1 MNSQLWWF
9 LARATGFVAWGL
21 LTASVIWG
29 LLLSTR
35 LTRGRPTPA
44 WLTDLHRFLGGAA
57 VIFTALHVGGLVADN
72 YTHFGLGDVLV
83 PLASAWKPG
92 PVALGVIALYLL
104 ISVEVTSLLMRRMPR
119 RWWKA
124 IHLSSFGLF
133 WVATLHL
140 VTAGTDASNLVAA
153 VTVDVA
159 ATSVVFLT
167 LVRTLSP
174 RAHAGA
180 NSSRRSQSVSDSASA
195 ARTRPTTRPSVTTAA
210 TGSSPSSKPLVSS
223 RSSGA
228 SGGMLSATD
237 LTRASGAACK
247 STRALTSPR

>member
-1 MNSQLWWF
+1 MNPQLWWF
-9 LARATGFVAWGL
+9 LARATGLVAWGL

-35 LTRGRPTPA
+35 LTRGRPSPA

-104 ISVEVTSLLMRRMPR
+104 ISVELTSLLMRRMPR

-140 VTAGTDASNLVAA
+140 VTAGTDASNLIVA

-174 RAHAGA
+174 R
-180 NSSRRSQSVSDSASA
+180 
-195 ARTRPTTRPSVTTAA
+195 TTRGARAPKPRSGQSHRLCPGDTMALMLGVGVAYLTTK
-210 TGSSPSSKPLVSS
+210 TPSPSSLARAEGV
-223 RSSGA
+223 R
-228 SGGMLSATD
+228 LSNKVCQA
-237 LTRASGAACK
+237 RV
-247 STRALTSPR
+247 

>member
-1 MNSQLWWF
+1 MNPQLWWF

-57 VIFTALHVGGLVADN
+57 VIFTALHVAGLVADT

-83 PLASAWKPG
+83 PFASAWKPG

-104 ISVEVTSLLMRRMPR
+104 ISVELTSLLMRRMPR

-133 WVATLHL
+133 WVATFHL

-159 ATSVVFLT
+159 AASVVFLT

-174 RAHAGA
+174 RAH
-180 NSSRRSQSVSDSASA
+180 
-195 ARTRPTTRPSVTTAA
+195 
-210 TGSSPSSKPLVSS
+210 
-223 RSSGA
+223 
-228 SGGMLSATD
+228 
-237 LTRASGAACK
+237 TRANG
-247 STRALTSPR
+247 TRGGQRVRSERRNAVSYGSHASVRRGVHEHAPLTSPR

>member
-1 MNSQLWWF
+1 MDPQLWWF

-57 VIFTALHVGGLVADN
+57 VIFTALHVGGLVADS

-104 ISVEVTSLLMRRMPR
+104 ISVELTSLLMRRMPR

-133 WVATLHL
+133 WIATLHL

-159 ATSVVFLT
+159 AASVVFLT

-174 RAHAGA
+174 RA
-180 NSSRRSQSVSDSASA
+180 SRRALKKSVREELGVGGADEADDSPVGDDRGGGELAVEQAAGLEQILGRERRSA
-195 ARTRPTTRPSVTTAA
+195 V
-210 TGSSPSSKPLVSS
+210 GH
-223 RSSGA
+223 
-228 SGGMLSATD
+228 
-237 LTRASGAACK
+237 
-247 STRALTSPR
+247 

>member
-1 MNSQLWWF
+1 MNPQLWWF

-35 LTRGRPTPA
+35 LTRGRPSPA

-133 WVATLHL
+133 WIATLHL
-140 VTAGTDASNLVAA
+140 VTAGTDASNLFAA
-153 VTVDVA
+153 VAVDVA

-174 RAHAGA
+174 RATAVGRGQRVSGVGGAGETHHTPLGDDGGRGELA
-180 NSSRRSQSVSDSASA
+180 VEQAAGLQRIIGCERRNAV
-195 ARTRPTTRPSVTTAA
+195 
-210 TGSSPSSKPLVSS
+210 GH
-223 RSSGA
+223 
-228 SGGMLSATD
+228 
-237 LTRASGAACK
+237 
-247 STRALTSPR
+247 